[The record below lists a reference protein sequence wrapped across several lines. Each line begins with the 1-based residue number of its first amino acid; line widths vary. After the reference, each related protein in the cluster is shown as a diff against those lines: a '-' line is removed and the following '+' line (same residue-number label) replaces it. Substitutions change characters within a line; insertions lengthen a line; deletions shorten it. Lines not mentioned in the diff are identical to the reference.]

1 MDEVVATGATGAV
14 ALAVCA
20 VCANCGTDAA
30 DVVLLGQVEAGED
43 CIGMGS
49 MSGTGGAR

>member
-30 DVVLLGQVEAGED
+30 DVMLLGQVEAGKD

-49 MSGTGGAR
+49 TSGTGGAR